1 MMNARTKGL
10 KLSGLLD
17 SGAIP
22 KADPAVIARMPMLA
36 EPELQNLP
44 HREISIALIDPSP
57 FQPRLRFGH
66 EELVRLADSI
76 KEGTLSDPVSVREK
90 ADGRYELISGERRWR
105 AHQFLDVK
113 TIPAV
118 LRSLDDR
125 QSALIAIASNTVRE
139 DLTDFELGR
148 CFKKTLDCG
157 HVQSVAELSKVIG
170 LSRQQIDR
178 CLDFMKLPDEAINK
192 LEHAPNCFGANC
204 AEFFAGYVK
213 KGHGDAVVAA
223 VNLIVEEGYTEQKAM
238 AWLRGFAAPEIP
250 KKKKRPA
257 NVPLFYQKKQV
268 GNAYLDRR
276 KVVIDCHDGV
286 KPAELLDLVR
296 GFFNGGPA

>member
-1 MMNARTKGL
+1 MNARTKGL

-36 EPELQNLP
+36 GPEPQDP
-44 HREISIALIDPSP
+44 AHREIPVALIDPSP

-76 KEGTLSDPVSVREK
+76 KEGALSEPVSVREK
-90 ADGRYELISGERRWR
+90 ADGRYELIAGERRWR
-105 AHQFLDVK
+105 AHQFLGAK

-118 LRSLDDR
+118 LRPLDDR
-125 QSALIAIASNTVRE
+125 QSALMAIASNTARE
-139 DLTDFELGR
+139 DLSDFELGR
-148 CFKKTLDCG
+148 CFKKTLDAG
-157 HVQSVAELSKVIG
+157 HVRSVAELSKAIG

-192 LEHAPNCFGANC
+192 LEHAPDCFGANC

-213 KGHGDAVVAA
+213 RGCADAVDAA

-238 AWLRGFAAPEIP
+238 AWLRDFAAPETP
-250 KKKKRPA
+250 RKKRRPS
-257 NVPLFYQKKQV
+257 NVPLFHGKKQV